1 MSPWQRHQLVW
12 LTDAAWQG
20 VLSRNWD
27 AQAQAILRHW
37 QGQQLPLV
45 VSSQRQAQQPH
56 SISLG
61 LPAPLQW
68 ERRRLALEVV
78 EDGIAR
84 RGSFPLLSETV
95 LPHSH
100 AAQLQDLLQHVAA
113 LQVPLQVYGSFGW
126 QHISGLPCVR
136 DSSDL
141 DLLAHVPDLGLA
153 GQVVWL
159 LQGLTLPWRVDGEL
173 LFPNGWALAWREYA
187 QLIGGK
193 VEQVLVKERSG
204 AQMCNMVELRAALRS
219 QMPPPSPS
227 QASEWHPDA
236 LIAPAAHAP

>member
-1 MSPWQRHQLVW
+1 MNPWQRHQLVW
-12 LTDAAWQG
+12 LTEAAWQG
-20 VLSRNWD
+20 VRSRNWD
-27 AQAQAILRHW
+27 TQAQAILRHW
-37 QGQQLPLV
+37 HGQQLPLV
-45 VSSQRQAQQPH
+45 VSSQRQTPPH

-84 RGSFPLLSETV
+84 RGSFPLLVDTV
-95 LPHSH
+95 LTHTH

-126 QHISGLPCVR
+126 QHISGMPCVR

-153 GQVVWL
+153 GQLVWL
-159 LQGLTLPWRVDGEL
+159 LQGLKLPWRVDGEL

-193 VEQVLVKERSG
+193 VEQVLVKQRSG

-219 QMPPPSPS
+219 YVPPASSS
-227 QASEWHPDA
+227 QASAQQPDA
-236 LIAPAAHAP
+236 LAAPAAHAP